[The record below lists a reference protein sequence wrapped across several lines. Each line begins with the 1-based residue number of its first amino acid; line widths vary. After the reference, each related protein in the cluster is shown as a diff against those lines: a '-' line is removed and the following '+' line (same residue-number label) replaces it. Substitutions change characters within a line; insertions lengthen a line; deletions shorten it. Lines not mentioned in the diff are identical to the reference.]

1 MNLKF
6 DIFKVW
12 ESKIM
17 GIVLIFLVE
26 FSIEMGTFFCRIED
40 FWVLFFVYEKEEGE
54 EGEKGEELER
64 EL

>member
-1 MNLKF
+1 
-6 DIFKVW
+6 
-12 ESKIM
+12 M